1 VTLAG
6 GRGEAAVGTA
16 AHAKSDPDAGGLAP
30 GTLMA
35 LVAMGLG
42 VFVIAN
48 DFTALNIA
56 LPAIENDFDVDVGTS
71 QWVVN
76 AYALVFGLAIVT
88 GGRLADMFG
97 RRRIFFIGAAMF
109 AGFSALAAIAPDIGF
124 LIGARVGM
132 GLGGALMWPAILGM
146 TFAALPP
153 AKAGLA
159 GGIILGVAGLGNASG
174 PLIGGALTE
183 LVDWRL
189 VLAINVPIAAFAVLV
204 TAAKMHQHEQPQR
217 ERIDYPGI
225 AAISTGLLLLLLAL
239 DQSSDWGFGDIRV
252 LAMLVVAALSLVAFA
267 VIEPRQ
273 GSGAL
278 VPAEVIRNRRFAAG
292 CLATLLMSAVFFSGV
307 LYVPQFLVKILD
319 YSALEA
325 GMGLLPMMGVF
336 AATSFAAGGLY
347 ERFGARPVLAT
358 GSALMVAGAF
368 AISMI
373 SDSSGYGSLVAG
385 LVLVGLGSGLFYS
398 AVTTASVTALPE
410 SQSSLAGGLVY
421 MFQIAGGALGLGA
434 VTAIF
439 TRTSENEL
447 AEQAATA
454 GANLTDHQTSVLHGL
469 LAGTDSA
476 TAALAELSAGV
487 RIEIEEIVR
496 ESFVSGLGTSFKAV
510 AAVAFLGFL
519 VAVFGIRTEGDEQP
533 QGGRAPSGD
542 G

>member
-1 VTLAG
+1 VSIAG
-6 GRGEAAVGTA
+6 GRGEVAVGTA
-16 AHAKSDPDAGGLAP
+16 AHGKPRSLGAGEGGYAP

-97 RRRIFFIGAAMF
+97 RRRIFFIGTTIFAA
-109 AGFSALAAIAPDIGF
+109 FSGLAALAPDIGF
-124 LIGARVGM
+124 LIAARVGM

-189 VLAINVPIAAFAVLV
+189 VLAINVPIAIFAIAV
-204 TAAKMHQHEQPQR
+204 TAAKVHQTESPQR

-225 AAISTGLLLLLLAL
+225 ATISTGLLLLLLAL
-239 DQSSDWGFGDIRV
+239 DQSSDWGFTDPRV
-252 LAMLVVAALSLVAFA
+252 LAMLVLAAALVVAFA

-273 GSGAL
+273 GSAAL
-278 VPAEVIRNRRFAAG
+278 VPAEVMRNRRFAAG
-292 CLATLLMSAVFFSGV
+292 CVATLLMSAVFFSAV
-307 LYVPQFLVKILD
+307 LYIPQFLIKILD
-319 YSALEA
+319 YSALAA
-325 GMGLLPMMGVF
+325 GAGLLPMMGVF
-336 AATSFAAGGLY
+336 AVTSFVAGHLY
-347 ERFGARPVLAT
+347 ERFGARPVVGT
-358 GSALMVAGAF
+358 GAGLMVAGTVV
-368 AISMI
+368 ISLI
-373 SDSSGYGSLVAG
+373 DASSGYGSLVAG
-385 LVLVGLGSGLFYS
+385 LLLIGLGTGLFYS
-398 AVTTASVTALPE
+398 AVTTTSVTALPE

-421 MFQIAGGALGLGA
+421 MFQIAGGAIGLGA

-439 TRTSENEL
+439 TAASENEL
-447 AEQAATA
+447 TEQAASA
-454 GANLTDHQTSVLHGL
+454 GTDLTDHQTSVLHGL

-476 TAALAELSAGV
+476 TRALGELGAAV
-487 RIEIEEIVR
+487 QIRIEEIVR
-496 ESFVSGLGTSFKAV
+496 ESFVTGLGTSFRV
-510 AAVAFLGFL
+510 IAAVAFCGFL
-519 VAVFGIRTEGDEQP
+519 VAVLGIR
-533 QGGRAPSGD
+533 SGD
-542 G
+542 ADGSATDG